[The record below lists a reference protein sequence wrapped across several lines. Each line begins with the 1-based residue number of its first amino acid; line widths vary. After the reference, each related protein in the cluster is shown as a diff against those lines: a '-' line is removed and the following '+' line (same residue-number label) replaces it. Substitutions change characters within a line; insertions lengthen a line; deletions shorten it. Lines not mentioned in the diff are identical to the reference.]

1 MPLLDNL
8 NKVTSIN
15 QSTVN
20 PPQILDM
27 KVRQMKLNKFIPT
40 DDQVDEF

>member
-1 MPLLDNL
+1 MPLLADL
-8 NKVTSIN
+8 NKNTPIN
-15 QSTVN
+15 QNTVN
-20 PPQILDM
+20 PPQVLDM